1 MKELCHEKSENER
14 LRAELRDCISRNREL
29 ESEVFH
35 NRNMKD
41 ELEIVKEKVESKDV
55 EYRMLEN
62 KYNEY
67 ITQQNSQIS
76 NRVHE
81 LEERLIKEQ
90 TNSRNRQEEII
101 HEFEHKITILNESNY
116 SLQEKLKILSSEHN

>member
-1 MKELCHEKSENER
+1 
-14 LRAELRDCISRNREL
+14 
-29 ESEVFH
+29 
-35 NRNMKD
+35 MKD